1 VGPMQFEVAAH
12 RMKGELGAEIT
23 LERLPYSLAR
33 RTTREWA
40 VELDRQSG
48 VEVLARSDGE
58 LLALFA
64 DTWRLGRTQR
74 DFPDAVLEPLV
85 ASTVT

>member
-1 VGPMQFEVAAH
+1 MQFEVAAH
-12 RMKGELGAEIT
+12 RMKGEMGAEIT
-23 LERLPYSLAR
+23 LDRLPYSLAR
-33 RTTREWA
+33 RTDRA
-40 VELDRQSG
+40 SAPELDRQSG

-64 DTWRLGRTQR
+64 DAWRLGRTQR

-85 ASTVT
+85 ASTD